1 MALVKCAE
9 CGNDVSTS
17 AASCPKCGAPGPTVA
32 AMQQQLREQHE
43 LAKPYRLGAAA
54 AISLGMLG
62 WVGLMLDLVPV
73 DGDAGLWFAIVA
85 GSLIVGGALFG
96 LVTLYR
102 IGRPPS

>member
-1 MALVKCAE
+1 MTLVKCVD

-32 AMQQQLREQHE
+32 AIQQQLREQHE
-43 LAKPYRLGAAA
+43 RSKPYRLGAAA

-62 WVGLMLDLVPV
+62 WVGLILDLVPV
-73 DGDAGLWFAIVA
+73 DSDAGLSFAILV

-96 LVTLYR
+96 LVTLYWT
-102 IGRPPS
+102 GRPHS